1 MKNTN
6 SNNNSTV
13 SVTLK
18 AASAAFGVYFCM
30 YAFRKPFTVASY
42 SNLEFFGF
50 DYKILIIIA
59 QAVGYFISK
68 FIGIKFI
75 SELKPQKRIIFL
87 LSFIAAAELALLG
100 FAVVPAPYNIL
111 FMFINGI
118 PLGMIWGIVF
128 SYIEGR
134 KTTEIIGL
142 FLCASFV
149 VSSGVVKSAGMY
161 LMNHFGI
168 TEFWMPFAT
177 GLVFIIP
184 LIVFALILNKIPEP
198 TDEDKA
204 LKKERKTLSKEE
216 RKSLV
221 KTFFI
226 PLVSITVLYISLT
239 VLRDFRDN
247 FSREIWDEM
256 DGKADSTVFT
266 LTEVPIS
273 IMVLLI
279 LGFMVKVKN
288 NSKAFS
294 YYHYILFG
302 GISSVGLST
311 FLFQNGAISPFI
323 WMTVSGFGM
332 YLCYIPFNG
341 IYFDRMIAAFKVKG
355 NVGFFIYFVDA
366 FGYLGSV
373 SVLFLKN
380 SGSQERSWLHFY
392 INLNYIIAAAVLFF
406 SGIAFLAFQKKS
418 KSKSN
423 AENEETSHAIRFD
436 AFKI

>member
-1 MKNTN
+1 MKTTISKNNTMN
-6 SNNNSTV
+6 
-13 SVTLK
+13 VTLK
-18 AASAAFGVYFCM
+18 AAIAAFGVYFSM
-30 YAFRKPFTVASY
+30 YAFRKPFTIASF
-42 SNLEFFGF
+42 NDLDFFGF

-59 QAVGYFISK
+59 QAIGYFISK

-75 SELKPQKRIIFL
+75 SELKPEKRIVFL
-87 LSFIAAAELALLG
+87 LAFIAVAELALLG

-142 FLCASFV
+142 FLCSSFV
-149 VSSGVVKSAGMY
+149 VSSGVVKSAGKY
-161 LMNHFGI
+161 LMDNFGI
-168 TEFWMPFAT
+168 SEFWMPFTT
-177 GLVFIIP
+177 GLLFIIP
-184 LIVFALILNKIPEP
+184 LVIFANVLNKIPAPNE
-198 TDEDKA
+198 EDIA
-204 LKKERKTLSKEE
+204 LKKERKTLSREE
-216 RKSLV
+216 RKSLI
-221 KTFFI
+221 KKFFL
-226 PLVSITVLYISLT
+226 PLAGVTVLYISLT

-256 DGKADSTVFT
+256 NGKTDSSIFT
-266 LTEVPIS
+266 LTEIPIS

-279 LGFMVKVKN
+279 LGFMVKVKDN
-288 NSKAFS
+288 LKAFA

-302 GISSVGLST
+302 GIISVALST
-311 FLFQNGAISPFI
+311 FFFQSGIISPFL

-341 IYFDRMIAAFKVKG
+341 IYFDRMIAAFKIKG

-380 SGSQERSWLHFY
+380 LSSGNQSWLQFY
-392 INLNYIIAAAVLFF
+392 INLNYIIAATVLLFAVA
-406 SGIAFLAFQKKS
+406 AFLAFQEKS
-418 KSKSN
+418 KSRQKEGNHSS
-423 AENEETSHAIRFD
+423 TISFD
-436 AFKI
+436 SFKI

>member
-1 MKNTN
+1 MNI
-6 SNNNSTV
+6 
-13 SVTLK
+13 TLK
-18 AASAAFGVYFCM
+18 AAIAAFGVYFSM
-30 YAFRKPFTVASY
+30 YAFRKPFTIASF
-42 SNLEFFGF
+42 NDLDFFGF

-59 QAVGYFISK
+59 QAIGYFISK

-75 SELKPQKRIIFL
+75 SELKPEKRIVFL
-87 LSFIAAAELALLG
+87 LAFIAVAELALLG

-142 FLCASFV
+142 FLCSSFV
-149 VSSGVVKSAGMY
+149 VSSGVVKSAGKY
-161 LMNHFGI
+161 LMDNFGI
-168 TEFWMPFAT
+168 SEFWMPFTT
-177 GLVFIIP
+177 GLLFIIP
-184 LIVFALILNKIPEP
+184 LVIFANVLNKIPAPNE
-198 TDEDKA
+198 EDIA
-204 LKKERKTLSKEE
+204 LKKERKTLSREE
-216 RKSLV
+216 RKSLI
-221 KTFFI
+221 KKFFL
-226 PLVSITVLYISLT
+226 PLAGITVLYISLT

-256 DGKADSTVFT
+256 NGKTDSSIFT

-288 NSKAFS
+288 NLKAFA

-302 GISSVGLST
+302 GIISVALST
-311 FLFQNGAISPFI
+311 FFFQSGIISPFL

-341 IYFDRMIAAFKVKG
+341 IYFDRMIAAFKIKG

-380 SGSQERSWLHFY
+380 LSSGNQSWLQFY
-392 INLNYIIAAAVLFF
+392 INLNYIIAATVLLFAVA
-406 SGIAFLAFQKKS
+406 AFLAFQEKS
-418 KSKSN
+418 KSRQKEGNHSS
-423 AENEETSHAIRFD
+423 TISFD
-436 AFKI
+436 SFKI

>member
-1 MKNTN
+1 MKTTISKNNTM
-6 SNNNSTV
+6 T
-13 SVTLK
+13 VTLK
-18 AASAAFGVYFCM
+18 AAIAAFGVYFSM
-30 YAFRKPFTVASY
+30 YAFRKPFTIASF
-42 SNLEFFGF
+42 NDLDFFGF

-59 QAVGYFISK
+59 QAIGYFISK

-75 SELKPQKRIIFL
+75 SELKPEKRIVFL
-87 LSFIAAAELALLG
+87 LAFIAVAELALLG

-142 FLCASFV
+142 FLCSSFV
-149 VSSGVVKSAGMY
+149 VSSGVVKSAGKY
-161 LMNHFGI
+161 LMDNFGI
-168 TEFWMPFAT
+168 SEFWMPFTT
-177 GLVFIIP
+177 GLLFIIP
-184 LIVFALILNKIPEP
+184 LVIFANVLNKIPAPNE
-198 TDEDKA
+198 EDIA
-204 LKKERKTLSKEE
+204 LKKERKTLSREE
-216 RKSLV
+216 RKSLI
-221 KTFFI
+221 KKFFL
-226 PLVSITVLYISLT
+226 PLAGITVLYISLT

-256 DGKADSTVFT
+256 NGKTDSSIFT

-288 NSKAFS
+288 NLKAFA

-302 GISSVGLST
+302 GIISVALST
-311 FLFQNGAISPFI
+311 FFFQSGIISPFL

-341 IYFDRMIAAFKVKG
+341 IYFDRMIAAFKIKG

-380 SGSQERSWLHFY
+380 LSSGNQSWLQFY
-392 INLNYIIAAAVLFF
+392 INLNYIIAATVLLFAVA
-406 SGIAFLAFQKKS
+406 AFLAFQEKS
-418 KSKSN
+418 KSRQKE
-423 AENEETSHAIRFD
+423 ENHSSTISFD
-436 AFKI
+436 SFKI

>member
-1 MKNTN
+1 MN
-6 SNNNSTV
+6 
-13 SVTLK
+13 VTLK
-18 AASAAFGVYFCM
+18 AAIAAFGVYFSM
-30 YAFRKPFTVASY
+30 YAFRKPFTIASF
-42 SNLEFFGF
+42 NDLEFFGF

-59 QAVGYFISK
+59 QAIGYFISK

-75 SELKPQKRIIFL
+75 SELKPEKRIVFL
-87 LSFIAAAELALLG
+87 LAFIAVAELALLG

-142 FLCASFV
+142 FLCSSFV
-149 VSSGVVKSAGMY
+149 VSSGVVKSAGKY
-161 LMNHFGI
+161 LMDHFGI
-168 TEFWMPFAT
+168 SEFWMPFTT
-177 GLVFIIP
+177 GLLFIIP
-184 LIVFALILNKIPEP
+184 LVIFANVLNKIPAPNE
-198 TDEDKA
+198 EDIA
-204 LKKERKTLSKEE
+204 LKKERKTLSREE
-216 RKSLV
+216 RKSLI
-221 KTFFI
+221 KKFFL
-226 PLVSITVLYISLT
+226 PLAGITVLYISLT

-256 DGKADSTVFT
+256 NGKTDSSIFT

-288 NSKAFS
+288 NLKAFA

-302 GISSVGLST
+302 GIISVALST
-311 FLFQNGAISPFI
+311 FFFQSGIISPFL

-341 IYFDRMIAAFKVKG
+341 IYFDRMIAAFKIKG

-380 SGSQERSWLHFY
+380 LSSGNQSWLQFY
-392 INLNYIIAAAVLFF
+392 INLNYIIAATVLLFAVA
-406 SGIAFLAFQKKS
+406 AFLAFQEKS
-418 KSKSN
+418 KSRQKE
-423 AENEETSHAIRFD
+423 ENHSSTISFD
-436 AFKI
+436 SFKI

>member
-1 MKNTN
+1 MN
-6 SNNNSTV
+6 
-13 SVTLK
+13 VTLK
-18 AASAAFGVYFCM
+18 AAIAAFGVYFSM
-30 YAFRKPFTVASY
+30 YAFRKPFTIASF
-42 SNLEFFGF
+42 NDLDFFGF

-59 QAVGYFISK
+59 QAIGYFISK

-75 SELKPQKRIIFL
+75 SELKPEKRIVFL
-87 LSFIAAAELALLG
+87 LAFIAVAELALLG

-142 FLCASFV
+142 FLCSSFV
-149 VSSGVVKSAGMY
+149 VSSGVVKSAGKY
-161 LMNHFGI
+161 LMDNFGI
-168 TEFWMPFAT
+168 SEFWMPFTT
-177 GLVFIIP
+177 GLLFIIP
-184 LIVFALILNKIPEP
+184 LVIFANVLNKIPAPNE
-198 TDEDKA
+198 EDIA
-204 LKKERKTLSKEE
+204 LKKERKTLSREE
-216 RKSLV
+216 RKSLI
-221 KTFFI
+221 KKFFL
-226 PLVSITVLYISLT
+226 PLAGITVLYISLT

-256 DGKADSTVFT
+256 NGKTDSSIFT

-288 NSKAFS
+288 NLKAFA

-302 GISSVGLST
+302 GIISVALST
-311 FLFQNGAISPFI
+311 FFFQSGIISPFL

-341 IYFDRMIAAFKVKG
+341 IYFDRMIAAFKIKG

-380 SGSQERSWLHFY
+380 LSSGNQSWLQFY
-392 INLNYIIAAAVLFF
+392 INLNYIIAATVLLFAVA
-406 SGIAFLAFQKKS
+406 AFLAFQEKS
-418 KSKSN
+418 KSRQKE
-423 AENEETSHAIRFD
+423 ENHSSTISFD
-436 AFKI
+436 SFKI

>member
-1 MKNTN
+1 MKTTISKNNTM
-6 SNNNSTV
+6 T
-13 SVTLK
+13 VTLK
-18 AASAAFGVYFCM
+18 AAVAAFGVYFSM
-30 YAFRKPFTVASY
+30 YAFRKPFTIASF
-42 SNLEFFGF
+42 NDLDFFGF

-59 QAVGYFISK
+59 QAIGYFISK

-75 SELKPQKRIIFL
+75 SELKPEKRIVFL
-87 LSFIAAAELALLG
+87 LAFIAVAELALLG

-142 FLCASFV
+142 FLCSSFV
-149 VSSGVVKSAGMY
+149 VSSGVVKSAGKY
-161 LMNHFGI
+161 LMDNFGI
-168 TEFWMPFAT
+168 SEFWMPFTT
-177 GLVFIIP
+177 GLLFIIP
-184 LIVFALILNKIPEP
+184 LVIFANVLNKIPAPNE
-198 TDEDKA
+198 EDIA
-204 LKKERKTLSKEE
+204 LKKERKTLSREE
-216 RKSLV
+216 RKSLI
-221 KTFFI
+221 KKFFL
-226 PLVSITVLYISLT
+226 PLAGITVLYISLT

-256 DGKADSTVFT
+256 NGKTDSSIFT

-288 NSKAFS
+288 NLKAFA

-302 GISSVGLST
+302 GIISVALST
-311 FLFQNGAISPFI
+311 FFFQSGIISPFL

-341 IYFDRMIAAFKVKG
+341 IYFDRMIAAFKIKG

-380 SGSQERSWLHFY
+380 LSSGNQSWLQFY
-392 INLNYIIAAAVLFF
+392 INLNYIIAATVLLFAVA
-406 SGIAFLAFQKKS
+406 AFLAFQEKS
-418 KSKSN
+418 KSRQK
-423 AENEETSHAIRFD
+423 EGSHSSTISFD
-436 AFKI
+436 SFKI